1 MKLKLYQQSSE
12 TKFVEHPQKKYSTF
26 NKSLSDDGAVGVGDV
41 PFSFY
46 TDNATLEHFDESSSS
61 SHKADD
67 STLNDSKAYLLLSL
81 EVWAIECN
89 ITHTSLAKLLCIL
102 KKFHPYISKDPRTL
116 LKSSQLFGI
125 TELAGGHYY
134 HFGVKQSIKQ
144 CLACDPKLQQL
155 NKLNLQVNLMSFRY
169 LKAVQCNYGQYLG

>member
-1 MKLKLYQQSSE
+1 MSYWTKRCKVNKELERMKLKLYQQSSE

-26 NKSLSDDGAVGVGDV
+26 NKSLSDNGAVGVGDV

-61 SHKADD
+61 SHKADE
-67 STLNDSKAYLLLSL
+67 STLNDSTAYLLLSL

-102 KKFHPYISKDPRTL
+102 KKLHPYIPKDPQTL

-134 HFGVKQSIKQ
+134 HVGVKQCIEQ
-144 CLACDPKLQQL
+144 CLACDPKL
-155 NKLNLQVNLMSFRY
+155 
-169 LKAVQCNYGQYLG
+169 